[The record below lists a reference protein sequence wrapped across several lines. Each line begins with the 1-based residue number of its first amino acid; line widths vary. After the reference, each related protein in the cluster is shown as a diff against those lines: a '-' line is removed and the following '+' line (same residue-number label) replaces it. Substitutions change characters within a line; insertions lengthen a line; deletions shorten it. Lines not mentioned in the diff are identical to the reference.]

1 MKAAKAAVLHEQK
14 KPLVVEEI
22 EVEEPH
28 AGEVLV
34 RMAAAG
40 VCRSDLHVV
49 DGLWPA
55 PLPLV
60 MGHEGA
66 GIVESVGEGV
76 TLVAPGDH
84 VIFSWAPSCGVCRHC
99 VAGRPYL
106 CTAGPVMTMK
116 DGTTRFRN
124 NGHRLFHQTAV
135 SAFSEYT
142 VTHETAL
149 VKIRDDMPLEKA
161 ALIGCGVMTGVG
173 AVMNTA
179 KVTMGSSVAVFG
191 CGGVGLS
198 VVQAANMAGAYPLI
212 AVDILDDKLEMA
224 KRLGATHVVN
234 STNEDPVR
242 KIIEIVGHGVDFA
255 FEAIGV
261 PEVVAKAFDATDPSG
276 TTLMVGMPP
285 AGAVI
290 PVSGIGLLVGKTLK
304 GAYYGSTR
312 FRIDMPALVELCMCG
327 KLKLD
332 DMITNTL
339 ALDDINQAFD
349 WLRRGEV
356 ARSVIK
362 F

>member
-1 MKAAKAAVLHEQK
+1 MKAAVLYEQK
-14 KPLVVEEI
+14 KPLVVDEI
-22 EVEEPH
+22 EIEEPH

-40 VCRSDLHVV
+40 VCHSDLHVL

-66 GIVESVGEGV
+66 GIVERVGAGV

-84 VIFSWAPSCGVCRHC
+84 VIFSWAPSCGVCRNC

-106 CTAGPVMTMK
+106 CAAGPVMTMK
-116 DGTTRFRN
+116 DGTTRFYKGDQRMY
-124 NGHRLFHQTAV
+124 HQTAV
-135 SAFSEYT
+135 SAFSEYS

-161 ALIGCGVMTGVG
+161 ALIGCGVMTGFG

-179 KVTMGSSVAVFG
+179 KVSIGSSVAVFG

-198 VVQAANMAGAYPLI
+198 VIQAASMAGAYPII
-212 AVDILDDKLEMA
+212 AIDVLDKKLEMA
-224 KRLGATHVVN
+224 KRLGASHFIN
-234 STNEDPVR
+234 STNEDVAQR
-242 KIIEIVGHGVDFA
+242 VMEINGRGVDFA
-255 FEAIGV
+255 FEAIGI
-261 PEVVAKAFDATDPSG
+261 PEVVSKAFDITDPAG

-285 AGAVI
+285 AGVMV
-290 PVSGIGLLVGKTLK
+290 PVNSVGLLFGKTLK

-312 FRIDMPALVELCMCG
+312 FRIDMPMLVDLYMAG
-327 KLKLD
+327 KLNLD
-332 DMITNTL
+332 EMVTKTYPL
-339 ALDDINQAFD
+339 SQINDAVEA
-349 WLRRGEV
+349 LRRGEV

>member
-1 MKAAKAAVLHEQK
+1 MKAAVLYEQK
-14 KPLVVEEI
+14 KPLVVDEI

-49 DGLWPA
+49 DGLWPV

-66 GIVESVGEGV
+66 GIVERVGEGV

-84 VIFSWAPSCGVCRHC
+84 VIFSWAPSCGVCRQC
-99 VAGRPYL
+99 VSGRPYL
-106 CTAGPVMTMK
+106 CSSGPAMTMK
-116 DGTTRFRN
+116 DGTMRFRKD
-124 NGHRLFHQTAV
+124 GRALFHQTAV
-135 SAFSEYT
+135 SAFSEYS

-149 VKIRDDMPLEKA
+149 VKIRDDMPLDRA

-198 VVQAANMAGAYPLI
+198 IIQAACLSGAYPII
-212 AVDILDDKLEMA
+212 AVDVADAKLELA
-224 KRLGATHVVN
+224 KRLGATHCVN
-234 STNEDPVR
+234 SITEKVVR
-242 KIIEIVGHGVDFA
+242 RITEINGRGVDYA
-255 FEAIGV
+255 FEAIGL
-261 PEVVAKAFDATDPSG
+261 PEVVAQAFDATDSAG

-285 AGAVI
+285 AGATV
-290 PVSGIGLLVGKTLK
+290 PVSGMGLLVGKTLK

-312 FRIDMPALVELCMCG
+312 FRIDMPALVDLYMAG

-332 DMITNTL
+332 ELITHTY
-339 ALDDINQAFD
+339 ALDGINEAFD
-349 WLRRGEV
+349 LLRNGDG
-356 ARSVIK
+356 ARSVIR